1 MKEYKNKINELDAHK
16 KEIVKM
22 VKAGCTQK
30 EITEK
35 FGRFGFSEQSEVSK
49 MVSRIKERLLQYKQE
64 LQKQTMY
71 KEGLPGSS
79 LDIVNSL
86 LDDLEED
93 EKENGWIPVGERMPD
108 PDKHILVSFFN
119 FSLPMIGRYTV
130 DDDDGGTFRVGDEDE
145 SFVEHDLYVNAWMP
159 LPEPYKED

>member
-1 MKEYKNKINELDAHK
+1 
-16 KEIVKM
+16 
-22 VKAGCTQK
+22 
-30 EITEK
+30 
-35 FGRFGFSEQSEVSK
+35 

-86 LDDLEED
+86 LDDLEQD
-93 EKENGWIPVGERMPD
+93 EKENGWIPVSERLPKDGTYITTLDGE
-108 PDKHILVSFFN
+108 LVGQEEPFTGMCGIEN
-119 FSLPMIGRYTV
+119 GKW
-130 DDDDGGTFRVGDEDE
+130 DDEDC
-145 SFVEHDLYVNAWMP
+145 VIAWMP